1 VSAHETEGPL
11 LDGVAIIGMSG
22 RWPGAASV
30 RDFWQNQLRG
40 IEAVSHFRLEEL
52 EVPNAAELMKQPNY
66 IPARS
71 ILKDIDLFDAEFFGI
86 LPREAE
92 IMDPQQ
98 RLFLEC
104 CWETFED
111 AGYDP
116 LSYPGSVGVYAGT
129 SISTYFLSRIAA
141 VPGFI
146 QKYTGGYQVDNYPQ
160 MMGNNPDFL
169 ATRVSYKFNL
179 RGPSFTMQAGC
190 STSLLAVCQ
199 ACQSL
204 LTYQSDM
211 ALAGGTSI
219 TLPQKR
225 GYFYQDGG
233 MGSADGH
240 TRTFDADAQ
249 GTVFGSGVAVVLLKR
264 LEDAVRDGDQIY
276 AVIRGFGMNNDGSAK
291 VGYTAPSVEGQA
303 NVIALAHAAA
313 RVNPATIGYV
323 EAHGT
328 GTPLGDPIEL
338 AALTKAFS
346 AGTDKKGFCV
356 VGTAKTNVGHL
367 DIAAG
372 ATGLINAANIL
383 RSGKFPPT
391 LHFKKPSDKFDLAN
405 SPFYVNTQLADWKS
419 NGTPRRAGVSA
430 FGVGGTNAHVILE
443 QAPHVSPAASLRP
456 TQLLVISARSAGALN
471 AATQNL
477 VEHFKKNPVE
487 DFADAAFTLQ
497 VGRRAFDHRRILV
510 ARDSQGAASALATGD
525 ARQVFTRGS
534 RAANAGVC
542 FLFPGQG
549 SQQPNMGRELYETE
563 RVFHEEVDRCA
574 KLLTPHLGLDLRTVL
589 YPAGGLNE
597 EARDRVTQTIL
608 AQPAIFTVEYALAN
622 LWMSWGI
629 QPRFMLGHSVGEFVA
644 ACLAGVFSL
653 ADALQLIAARGRM
666 MQALPNGAML
676 SVRLSEG
683 EVRPLLNERLSLAAL
698 NSPSLC
704 VVAGPIRDVAEL
716 ENELTR
722 RDIVHRR
729 LHTSHAFH
737 SSMMDPILEPFTAEV
752 RKIRLNPPKIP
763 YLSSV
768 TGNWIA
774 TEEATNPLYWAR
786 HFREAVQFS
795 KGIAQLRE
803 REDCILLEV
812 GPGNVLTTLARQHP
826 AKSAEQI
833 VVSSLTDGTPQISES
848 VAVQQAL
855 GWLWLGGVQP
865 AWTNFHDGAKRR
877 RISLPTYPFER
888 KHFWLEAPQIDG
900 SNAVQTPEATIGT
913 PAATPAPVDL
923 AAKAPTRFFPHQE
936 NNPMTQ
942 SVIPPATQP
951 RKDKLRAMLGDIF
964 QDLSGVDIAKADNS
978 ATFLELG
985 FDSLF
990 LTQVTQALQSKFH
1003 LKITFRQLLGYQS
1016 TLDALASYVDDKLP
1030 AGMFDETAQT
1040 TAPSA
1045 VAAPSTASAATPVP
1059 LATPPSPMLVAGA
1072 PTNGGS
1078 PVVASAIEQLLRDQ
1092 IQAMNLLF
1100 AQQLAAVQ
1108 GRGGLD
1114 SVTVPAT
1121 APLTVQPTS
1130 APAAAV
1136 SSPNQLP
1143 LPAAPEAVGAKELK
1157 GYTPFKPLQKSVS
1170 GELTSRQEKYIRDL
1184 IERYTKRTP
1193 SSKARTQEYRKV
1205 LADPRVVSGFR
1216 TQWKEMVYPIITDRS
1231 KGSHLWDLDGN
1242 EYVDIL
1248 NGFGPIMLG
1257 HRPDYVEK
1265 AVEKQLREGF
1275 EIGPQSLLACEVA
1288 KALCEMTGNERA
1300 TFCNTGS
1307 EAVVAAMRVARTVT
1321 GRSKVVFFA
1330 GDYHGMFDEVLVKG
1344 FKKGGVPQAVPAAPG
1359 IPREKA
1365 ANVVVLEYGAP
1376 ESLEWIRSNAKDLAA
1391 VLVEPVQSRHPNLQ
1405 PVEFLRELRKITQE
1419 SDACLIFDEVVT
1431 GFRVHPGGCQALFD
1445 IRADLATYGKVLA
1458 GGMPIG
1464 VLAGKAKYMDA
1475 LDGGMWRFG
1484 DDSYPEVGVT
1494 FFAGTFVRHPLTMA
1508 ACAAVLRHLKR
1519 EGPSLQERLSK
1530 RTEELVQR
1538 LNGLLERNR
1547 VPTHIENFASIFYF
1561 SFPTDFSFGSLFYYS
1576 LREKGIHVLENFPCF
1591 LTTEHTDADLE
1602 RIVRAFEETIAEMQ
1616 AGEILSEPLDNAP
1629 VAKFTGTFAE
1639 VTSSAASP
1647 QWSEAPVTES
1657 QLEVWL
1663 SDQLG
1668 KEASCSYNESFT
1680 LHMRGSVNDAA
1691 LRDALRQVIGRH
1703 DALRATFDAEGKIQR
1718 FAPKLDLEIPIVD
1731 LSTLSPEQRQARLQ
1745 HMIKED
1751 AHTPFNLGQGPL
1763 VRLQLVKMEPDYQLL
1778 IFTSHHIVCDGWSTN
1793 VLLDE
1798 LAKLYNALNKGIPCP
1813 DLPRAVS
1820 FAAYSRSQADFFKG
1834 PEGAENEKFWIEQFR
1849 EIPPYLD
1856 LPTDRLRPAVKEFKG
1871 ATYRKTIGAGT
1882 YNNLKRMGAR
1892 EKCTLFVT
1900 LLAGLQV
1907 LLSRL
1912 TGQDDIVVGIP
1923 SAGQSLVE
1931 EGVLVGHCVNF
1942 LPLRGRTTGNPTA
1955 ADYLAQVRQSLL
1967 AAYDHQNYTY
1977 GRLVRKLT
1985 LPRDPSRLPLTEV
1998 QFNLERVGDGLG
2010 FDGFEVAP
2018 DPNPKSFVNFDIFL
2032 NVVESKDGL
2041 VLDCD
2046 YNTGLYEER
2055 TIERWLGHY
2064 ETLLEGM
2071 AADVHQPIL
2080 KLPLLNERD
2089 RRILLIDWNATS
2101 AEFQRNACIHQLFE
2115 AQAKATPDAVAAVF
2129 ENQELS
2135 YAELDLRA
2143 NQLAHHLR
2151 KLGVGPGTRVAV
2163 FVERSM
2169 EMLVGLLGTLKAGGA
2184 YVPIDSTF
2192 PAKRLQFVLE
2202 DAKVPVVLTQDALF
2216 KTWTFGNA
2224 KVVRLDK
2231 DWDIISEENPA
2242 KPVEIARAEDL
2253 AYVIF
2258 TSGSTGR
2265 PKGVEVQ
2272 HRAVVNFLLSMKEKP
2287 GLANSDTLA
2296 AVTTLSFDIAGLELY
2311 LPLCVGA
2318 KLLIVNRATAAD
2330 GMALLNYLRENNV
2343 TAMQATP
2350 VTWKMLLEAGWDGNP
2365 HLKVLCGGEA
2375 FPRELANDLVTRA
2388 RSVWNMYGPTE
2399 TTIWSAVAEV
2409 TPGEGPVLIGPP
2421 IANTQFY
2428 VLDSQQ
2434 QLAPIG
2440 IAGELCIG
2448 GEGLAVGYLDRPEL
2462 TAEKFLP
2469 DPFSKKSGARIYRT
2483 GDLVRRFSDGKLEF
2497 LGRLDHQVK
2506 LRGFRIELGEIE
2518 TGLAR
2523 YPGVREAVVTVR
2535 EDVPGDKRLVAYVT
2549 TDQQALAVTAVRE
2562 FLTGKLPNYMLPS
2575 AVVRMDAMPVTPN
2588 GKIDRKALPAPDSG
2602 RSGREKEFVAP
2613 RTEKEKT
2620 LATIWAEVLRLE
2632 RVGTQDNLFEL
2643 GADSLHIFQIAARA
2657 NKAGISIA
2665 PAQYLK
2671 YRTITSLLAQ
2681 LEKEPACAGKTDLP
2695 RIVPVSREKY
2705 RLKPI
2710 AR

>member
-1 VSAHETEGPL
+1 MSIPDTQGPV

-22 RWPGAASV
+22 RWPGAANV
-30 RDFWQNQLRG
+30 REFWQNQLCG
-40 IEAVSHFRLEEL
+40 FEAVSQFRLEDL
-52 EVPNAAELMKQPNY
+52 EVPDAPELIKQPNY
-66 IPARS
+66 VPARS
-71 ILKDIDLFDAEFFGI
+71 ILKDVDLFDAEFFGI

-116 LSYPGSVGVYAGT
+116 LSYGGSVGVYAGT
-129 SISTYFLSRIAA
+129 SISTYFLSQMAT

-146 QKYTGGYQVDNYPQ
+146 QKYTGGYQVDHYPQ

-169 ATRVSYKFNL
+169 STRVSYKFNL
-179 RGPSFTMQAGC
+179 RGPSFTIQAGC

-199 ACQSL
+199 GCQSL

-219 TLPQKR
+219 TLPQRR

-240 TRTFDADAQ
+240 TRTFDANAQ

-264 LEDAVRDGDQIY
+264 LEEAVRDGDQIY

-313 RVNPATIGYV
+313 GVDPASIGYV

-338 AALTKAFS
+338 AALTKAFRAS
-346 AGTDKKGFCV
+346 TDKKGFCV

-372 ATGLINAANIL
+372 ATGLINATNIVL
-383 RSGKFPPT
+383 HGKFPPT
-391 LHFKKPSDKFDLAN
+391 LHFRKPSNKFDLTN
-405 SPFYVNTQLADWKS
+405 SPFYVNTQLTDWQS

-443 QAPHVSPAASLRP
+443 QGPSVPSEPSERPA
-456 TQLLVISARSAGALN
+456 QLLVISARSTAALN
-471 AATQNL
+471 AATHNL
-477 VEHFKKNPVE
+477 ADHFTKNPVE
-487 DFADAAFTLQ
+487 NLADAAFTLQ
-497 VGRRAFDHRRILV
+497 VGRRAFDQRRILV
-510 ARDSQGAASALATGD
+510 ARDSEDAASALGSGD
-525 ARQVFTRGS
+525 PNRVFTRGS
-534 RAANAGVC
+534 RIAKPSVC

-563 RVFHEEVDRCA
+563 RLFREEVDRCA
-574 KLLTPHLGLDLRTVL
+574 RLLTPHLGLDLRSAL
-589 YPAGGLNE
+589 YPHRIND
-597 EARDRVTQTIL
+597 EARERVTQTIL

-629 QPRFMLGHSVGEFVA
+629 EPRFMLGHSVGEFVA

-653 ADALQLIAARGRM
+653 EGALQLIAARGRM
-666 MQALPNGAML
+666 MQALPRGAML
-676 SVRLSEG
+676 SVRLNEA
-683 EVRPLLNERLSLAAL
+683 EIRPLLNERLSLAAV

-704 VVAGPIRDVAEL
+704 VIAGPVGDVAEL

-737 SSMMDPILEPFTAEV
+737 SAMMDPILEPFTAEV
-752 RKIRLNPPKIP
+752 RKIQLNPPKTP
-763 YLSSV
+763 YVSGV
-768 TGNWIA
+768 TGNWI
-774 TEEATNPLYWAR
+774 TKEEATNPLYWAR
-786 HFREAVQFS
+786 HFRETVQFA
-795 KGIAQLRE
+795 KGIAHFRE

-812 GPGNVLTTLARQHP
+812 GPGNVLTTLARQHA

-833 VVSSLTDGTPQISES
+833 VVSSLTDGAPQISES
-848 VAVQQAL
+848 VAIQQAL

-865 AWTNFHDGAKRR
+865 TWVNFHGKPKRR

-888 KHFWLEAPQIDG
+888 KRFWLETSQVDRSSP
-900 SNAVQTPEATIGT
+900 VQMPVATIGT
-913 PAATPAPVDL
+913 QAALPAPVNL
-923 AAKAPTRFFPHQE
+923 AADTRISQQE
-936 NNPMTQ
+936 NDPMTQ
-942 SVIPPATQP
+942 LVAQTTQP
-951 RKDKLRAMLGDIF
+951 RKDKLRAMLADTF
-964 QDLSGVDIAKADNS
+964 RDLSGADIAQADS
-978 ATFLELG
+978 STSFLELG

-990 LTQVTQALQSKFH
+990 LTQVTQALQTKFQV
-1003 LKITFRQLLGYQS
+1003 KIAFRQLLGDQS
-1016 TLDALASYVDDKLP
+1016 TLDTLTSYVDAKLP
-1030 AGMFDETAQT
+1030 AGMFQETNQT
-1040 TAPSA
+1040 ATAPVPALPSA
-1045 VAAPSTASAATPVP
+1045 MPPLTMPVP
-1059 LATPPSPMLVAGA
+1059 SS
-1072 PTNGGS
+1072 NGGS
-1078 PVVASAIEQLLRDQ
+1078 PVVPSAIEQLMRDQ
-1092 IQAMNLLF
+1092 MQAMNLLF
-1100 AQQLAAVQ
+1100 AQQLAVAQ
-1108 GRGGLD
+1108 GRDGVV
-1114 SVTVPAT
+1114 SATV
-1121 APLTVQPTS
+1121 S
-1130 APAAAV
+1130 APASLNV
-1136 SSPNQLP
+1136 QPR
-1143 LPAAPEAVGAKELK
+1143 PAPPDVLISAKQQVLSATSEGEGAKELK
-1157 GYTPFKPLQKSVS
+1157 GYTPFKPLQKSIS
-1170 GELTSRQEKYIRDL
+1170 GELTARQEKYIHDL
-1184 IERYTKRTP
+1184 IERYSRKTAR
-1193 SSKARTQEYRKV
+1193 SKQKTQEYRQV

-1216 TQWKEMVYPIITDRS
+1216 AQWKEMVYPIITDRS
-1231 KGSHLWDLDGN
+1231 KGSHLWDIDGN

-1257 HRPDYVEK
+1257 HRPDFVEK
-1265 AVEKQLREGF
+1265 AIEKQLHEGI
-1275 EIGPQSLLACEVA
+1275 EIGPQTLLAGEVA
-1288 KALCEMTGNERA
+1288 KAICELTGNERA

-1321 GRSKVVFFA
+1321 GRNKVVFFA

-1344 FKKGGVPQAVPAAPG
+1344 FKKDGMPQAVPAAPG

-1365 ANVVVLEYGAP
+1365 ANVVVLEYGVP
-1376 ESLEWIRSNAKDLAA
+1376 ESLEWIRKNADDLAA

-1405 PVEFLRELRKITQE
+1405 PIEFLKELRTITQE
-1419 SDACLIFDEVVT
+1419 SDTCLIFDEVVT

-1494 FFAGTFVRHPLTMA
+1494 FFAGTFVRHPLAMA
-1508 ACAAVLRHLKR
+1508 ACAAVLQHLKR
-1519 EGPSLQERLSK
+1519 EGSALQERLSK
-1530 RTEELVQR
+1530 RAEELVKR
-1538 LNGLLERNR
+1538 LNTLLEKNQ

-1561 SFPTDFSFGSLFYYS
+1561 SFPTDFRFGCLFYYS

-1591 LTTEHTDADLE
+1591 LTTEHTDVDLE

-1616 AGEILSEPLDNAP
+1616 AGEILPKPLGDAL
-1629 VAKFTGTFAE
+1629 VAKSTPPLAE
-1639 VTSSAASP
+1639 VTPTATS
-1647 QWSEAPVTES
+1647 QEWTEAPVTES

-1663 SDQLG
+1663 SAQLG

-1680 LHMRGSVNDAA
+1680 LHMRGAVNDAA
-1691 LRDALRQVIGRH
+1691 LREALLQIIARH
-1703 DALRATFDAEGKIQR
+1703 DALRATFDAEGKTQR
-1718 FAPKLDLEIPIVD
+1718 FASKLDLEIPVTD
-1731 LSTLSPEQRQARLQ
+1731 LSTFRPEERQAKLQ
-1745 HMIKED
+1745 EIIKKD
-1751 AHTPFNLGQGPL
+1751 AETPFNLEQGPL
-1763 VRLQLVKMEPDYQLL
+1763 VRAQLVKLEPAYQLL
-1778 IFTSHHIVCDGWSTN
+1778 VFTSHHIVCDGWSTN

-1798 LAKLYNALNKGIPCP
+1798 LAKLYNALNKGFTGAE
-1813 DLPRAVS
+1813 LPKAVS
-1820 FAAYSRSQADFFKG
+1820 FAAYARSQADFFNS
-1834 PEGAENEKFWIEQFR
+1834 PEGAENERFWLEQFR
-1849 EIPPYLD
+1849 ETPPSLE
-1856 LPTDRLRPAVKEFKG
+1856 LPTDRPRPAVKEFRG
-1871 ATYRKTIGAGT
+1871 ATYRKKIAAES
-1882 YNNLKRMGAR
+1882 YNSLKRMGAR
-1892 EKCTLFVT
+1892 QKCTLFVT

-1942 LPLRGRTTGNPTA
+1942 LPLRGRTTGNITA

-1998 QFNLERVGDGLG
+1998 QFNLERVGDGSC
-2010 FDGFEVAP
+2010 FDGFEVEP

-2055 TIERWLGHY
+2055 TIARWLAHY
-2064 ETLLEGM
+2064 EVLLEGM
-2071 AADVHQPIL
+2071 VADVNQPIA
-2080 KLPLLNERD
+2080 KLPLLKEVD
-2089 RRILLIDWNATS
+2089 RRVLLIDWNATS
-2101 AEFQRNACIHQLFE
+2101 AEFPQNACVHELFE
-2115 AQAKATPDAVAAVF
+2115 VQAKATPDAVAVVF
-2129 ENQELS
+2129 EKQELS
-2135 YAELDLRA
+2135 YAELDQRA
-2143 NQLAHHLR
+2143 NQLAHYLR
-2151 KLGVGPGTRVAV
+2151 KLGVGSGTRVAL
-2163 FVERSM
+2163 FVERSI
-2169 EMLVGLLGTLKAGGA
+2169 EMLVGLLGILKAGGA

-2192 PAKRLQFVLE
+2192 PAERVRFVLE
-2202 DAKVPVVLTQDALF
+2202 DAKVPVVLTQEALS
-2216 KTWTFGNA
+2216 KSWAFGKAN
-2224 KVVRLDK
+2224 VVRLDGE
-2231 DWDIISEENPA
+2231 WDTISRENPA
-2242 KPVEIARAEDL
+2242 KPAEAANADDL

-2272 HRAVVNFLLSMKEKP
+2272 HRAVVNFLLSMKRKP
-2287 GLANSDTLA
+2287 GLGKDDTLA

-2318 KLLIVNRATAAD
+2318 KLLIANRATAAD
-2330 GMALLNYLRENNV
+2330 GMDLLTYLRRNNV
-2343 TAMQATP
+2343 TVMQATP

-2365 HLKVLCGGEA
+2365 RLKVLCGGEA
-2375 FPRELANDLVTRA
+2375 FPRELANDLVKRA
-2388 RSVWNMYGPTE
+2388 KSVWNMYGPTE
-2399 TTIWSAVAEV
+2399 TTIWSAVGEV
-2409 TPGEGPVLIGPP
+2409 TPAAGPVLIGPP

-2428 VLDSQQ
+2428 VLDPHQ
-2434 QLAPIG
+2434 QLVPIG
-2440 IAGELCIG
+2440 VAGELYIG
-2448 GEGLAVGYLDRPEL
+2448 GEGLALGYLDRPEL
-2462 TAEKFLP
+2462 TAEKFVP
-2469 DPFSKKSGARIYRT
+2469 DPFSQNPRARMYRT
-2483 GDLVRRFSDGKLEF
+2483 GDLVRRLSDGPIEF

-2523 YPGVREAVVTVR
+2523 YPGVREAVVIVR
-2535 EDVPGDKRLVAYVT
+2535 EDVPGDKRLVAYIT
-2549 TDQQALAVTAVRE
+2549 TDQQALTVTAVRE

-2575 AVVRMDAMPVTPN
+2575 TVVRLDAMPITPN
-2588 GKIDRKALPAPDSG
+2588 GKIDRKALPAPESG
-2602 RSGREKEFVAP
+2602 RSAREKEFVP
-2613 RTEKEKT
+2613 PHTDQEKT
-2620 LATIWAEVLRLE
+2620 LAAIWAEVLRLE
-2632 RVGTQDNLFEL
+2632 RVGVHDNLFEL

-2657 NKAGISIA
+2657 NKAGIRIA
-2665 PAQYLK
+2665 PAQFLK
-2671 YRTITSLLAQ
+2671 YRTITSLLTQ
-2681 LEKEPACAGKTDLP
+2681 LENETACTAHTVVP

-2705 RLKPI
+2705 RLKSI